1 MWFLLLISVFKV
13 NFTVWSKL
21 TTVEN
26 HLVRNAIVGLVVN
39 HFGFSHIRP
48 LKVVL
53 TFIDGFKVVF
63 TAWSNLTAVENR
75 LVGKAIFSLV
85 VTHIG
90 FSHIRPIKVV
100 FIHFKCLSHRFNFFQ
115 VGFSWFKSFYR
126 LVRF

>member
-1 MWFLLLISVFKV
+1 M
-13 NFTVWSKL
+13 
-21 TTVEN
+21 
-26 HLVRNAIVGLVVN
+26 VN
-39 HFGFSHIRP
+39 HIGFSHIRP

-100 FIHFKCLSHRFNFFQ
+100 FIHFKCLSHRLNFF
-115 VGFSWFKSFYR
+115 KSVLPAGKILTGCQDSYG
-126 LVRF
+126 

>member
-1 MWFLLLISVFKV
+1 MCFLLLISVFKV

-39 HFGFSHIRP
+39 HFGFFHIRP

-90 FSHIRPIKVV
+90 FAYIRPIKVV
-100 FIHFKCLSHRFNFFQ
+100 LIHF
-115 VGFSWFKSFYR
+115 
-126 LVRF
+126 